1 MLKYGSTR
9 QLNGGNGLNEKR
21 IQQVLEFEKQ
31 ANAIRDAMIVEA
43 SQLPVQA
50 EKEAETLIE
59 KARQQAEAEAKKL
72 IESAHAEE
80 ETAEIMAQAE
90 ATVKRTEALALG
102 NMNSAVTY
110 VIARVIGRE

>member
-1 MLKYGSTR
+1 M
-9 QLNGGNGLNEKR
+9 NEKR

-50 EKEAETLIE
+50 EKDVELLIE
-59 KARQQAEAEAKKL
+59 KARQQAEQEARKL
-72 IESAHAEE
+72 VESAHAEKE
-80 ETAEIMAQAE
+80 CADIMAQAE
-90 ATVKRTEALALG
+90 ENVRRTEALALG

>member
-1 MLKYGSTR
+1 M
-9 QLNGGNGLNEKR
+9 NEKR

-50 EKEAETLIE
+50 EKEAENLIE
-59 KARQQAEAEAKKL
+59 KARQDAEKEARTL
-72 IESAHAEE
+72 LESAHAEE
-80 ETAEIMAQAE
+80 ECAEIMAKAE
-90 ATVKRTEALALG
+90 DNVHRTESLALG

>member
-1 MLKYGSTR
+1 
-9 QLNGGNGLNEKR
+9 LNEKR

-50 EKEAETLIE
+50 EKEAEKAIEEARAQAEEEARALIE
-59 KARQQAEAEAKKL
+59 KAHAEAE
-72 IESAHAEE
+72 S
-80 ETAEIMAQAE
+80 AEILAKAE
-90 ATVKRTEALALG
+90 DKVRHTEALALG